1 MHGFFKDD
9 IRPWEGGIL
18 TTVVNTFENQDG
30 KGHGAKL
37 ECLSMMPCFAMQFLN
52 WTDGVDFKLLA
63 LKYRHMNSY
72 ISIVR
77 DRDTGSVYPDPA
89 SGQPR
94 IVYTPSAFDRAH
106 AMIGLV
112 ALAKILY
119 LQGAIEIHAGLPGL
133 KPFIRDEASSPQ
145 PAPSPATPT
154 DDLVST
160 VSDAG
165 VADPRFRAWLAEL
178 ERHGNKPPVATFCS
192 AHQMG
197 TNRMST
203 SERAGVVDPRGR
215 VWGTEGLYVSDASVF
230 PSASGVNPMVTNMAI
245 SDWIS
250 RNVAGDL
257 ASDGPGERRARL

>member
-1 MHGFFKDD
+1 LHGFFKEDV
-9 IRPWEGGIL
+9 RPWEGGIL
-18 TTVVNTFENQDG
+18 TTVVNTFENSDG
-30 KGHGAKL
+30 KGHGPKL
-37 ECLSMMPCFAMQFLN
+37 EALSMMPCFAMQFLN

-77 DRDTGSVYPDPA
+77 DRDTGSVYPDPV

-94 IVYTPSAFDRAH
+94 IIYTPSAFDRAH

-119 LQGAIEIHAGLPGL
+119 LQGALEIHAGLPGM
-133 KPFIRDEASSPQ
+133 KPFIREDASSQ
-145 PAPSPATPT
+145 AMASPSTKAAGD

-165 VADPRFRAWLAEL
+165 VADPRFQAWLAEL
-178 ERHGNKPPVATFCS
+178 EKHGNKPPTATFCT

-203 SERAGVVDPRGR
+203 SEKTGVVDPRGR

-250 RNVAGDL
+250 RNVAADL
-257 ASDGPGERRARL
+257 ARDGEKARL

>member
-1 MHGFFKDD
+1 
-9 IRPWEGGIL
+9 
-18 TTVVNTFENQDG
+18 
-30 KGHGAKL
+30 
-37 ECLSMMPCFAMQFLN
+37 MMPCWAMQFLN
-52 WTDGVDFKLLA
+52 WADGVDFKLLS

-77 DRDTGSVYPDPA
+77 DRDTGSVYPDPV

-94 IVYTPSAFDRAH
+94 VVYTPSAFDRNH
-106 AMIGLV
+106 IMIGLV

-119 LQGAIEIHAGLPGL
+119 LQGAVEIHAGLPGMR
-133 KPFIRDEASSPQ
+133 PFIREEVSSP
-145 PAPSPATPT
+145 PASTPSAKAA
-154 DDLVST
+154 DDLVSS

-165 VADPRFRAWLAEL
+165 IADPRFQAWLVEL
-178 ERHGNKPPVATFCS
+178 ERHGNKPPTAIFCT

-197 TNRMST
+197 SNRMST
-203 SERAGVVDPRGR
+203 SEKTGVVDPRGR

-257 ASDGPGERRARL
+257 VKDGERARL

>member
-1 MHGFFKDD
+1 MHGFFKEDV
-9 IRPWEGGIL
+9 RPWEGGIL

-52 WTDGVDFKLLA
+52 WADGVDFKLLA

-77 DRDTGSVYPDPA
+77 DRDPGSVYPDPA

-94 IVYTPSAFDRAH
+94 VAYTPSAFDRAH
-106 AMIGLV
+106 AMTGLV

-119 LQGAIEIHAGLPGL
+119 LQGAVEIHAGLPGMR
-133 KPFIRDEASSPQ
+133 PFVRDEASSPAAAAAPQ
-145 PAPSPATPT
+145 PPA
-154 DDLVST
+154 DNIVGS

-165 VADPRFRAWLAEL
+165 VADPRFAAWLAEL
-178 ERHGNKPPVATFCS
+178 ERHGNRPPAATFCS

-197 TNRMST
+197 TNRMSA
-203 SERAGVVDPRGR
+203 SEKAGVVDPRGR

-250 RNVAGDL
+250 RNVAADIAREGT
-257 ASDGPGERRARL
+257 GERARL